1 LPCDSPA
8 PLSPSDKEDAM
19 DNPVDSSSL
28 LKEIYDSAI
37 DFGIITL
44 DNEGKVT
51 TWSAG
56 AEHILGFTTT
66 EIIGRDC
73 SVIFTPEDQ
82 ADGVPRQEMAT
93 ATDKGRAADYRWH
106 IRKNGSRFWADGVMT
121 PIRNEEDRQIGY
133 LKIMRDSTE
142 RKIAQDQIQR
152 LATSDAL
159 TGLANRESFYRRL
172 SEMTAL
178 SARNRQLVI
187 LHIIDLDHFKY
198 VNDSQGHHAGDLL
211 LRYAAQR
218 MRSVIRDSDF
228 IARLGGD
235 EFAIVQSNAP
245 SAQAGGDLASKLLH
259 ELTQP
264 FNIENHEVTISG
276 SIGIAVCPE
285 DARDPDQLFKKA
297 DLALYRSKGRGRA
310 CFHYFVDA
318 LDVAAHQRSRDIA
331 ELKQANKLKNFR
343 LDYQPI
349 VDCYSGQVQAFE
361 ALLRFESPH
370 LSARG
375 TEYVVNLGV
384 EIGLMSEIGL
394 WVMRK
399 ACQQLRAW
407 RDIGYPDLKMSVNL
421 CAQEITHPEVV
432 GAIDKIL
439 SATKVE
445 PGDLKLEVTERD
457 LISAGKDGYDMLEK
471 LRERGFPLALD
482 DFGTGFS
489 SLSYLQNMPITGLKL
504 DRSFLHDVPYDA
516 RSCAITRTILSLAR
530 TLDLSVVAEGVEEA
544 DQAEFLRGGDGCTS
558 LQGFLFSKP
567 LSADKATAWLKTH

>member
-1 LPCDSPA
+1 
-8 PLSPSDKEDAM
+8 M
-19 DNPVDSSSL
+19 NTNPIEPSSL
-28 LKEIYDSAI
+28 LNEIYDSAI
-37 DFGIITL
+37 DFGIVTL
-44 DNEGKVT
+44 DNDGRVT

-56 AEHILGFTTT
+56 AERIFGFTAT
-66 EIIGRDC
+66 EITGRDC

-82 ADGVPRQEMAT
+82 ARDVPRKEMLT
-93 ATDKGRAADYRWH
+93 ATSKGRAADYRWH
-106 IRKNGSRFWADGVMT
+106 SRKDGSRFWADGVMT
-121 PIRNEEDRQIGY
+121 PIRNEEDRQVGY
-133 LKIMRDSTE
+133 LKIMRDITD

-178 SARNRQLVI
+178 SARNQQLVI
-187 LHIIDLDHFKY
+187 LHIIDLDHFKH
-198 VNDSQGHHAGDLL
+198 VNDSQGHHAGDALL
-211 LRYAAQR
+211 QSAAER

-235 EFAIVQSNAP
+235 EFAIIQSNAP
-245 SAQAGGDLASKLLH
+245 SAQAGGDLASKLLRV
-259 ELTQP
+259 LMQP
-264 FNIENHEVTISG
+264 FNIENHEITISG

-285 DARDPDQLFKKA
+285 DAREPDQLFKKA
-297 DLALYRSKGRGRA
+297 DRALYRSKDEGRA

-318 LDVAAHQRSRDIA
+318 LDVAAHERSRDIV
-331 ELKQANKLKNFR
+331 ELKRANKFKQFKLH
-343 LDYQPI
+343 YQPI
-349 VDCYSGQVQAFE
+349 VDCYSGQVQGFE
-361 ALLRFESPH
+361 ALLRFESPR

-384 EIGLMSEIGL
+384 EIGLMSDIGL
-394 WVMRK
+394 WVLRE
-399 ACQQLRAW
+399 ACQQLQTW
-407 RDIGYPDLKMSVNL
+407 QGIGNRDLKMSVNL
-421 CAQEITHPEVV
+421 CAQELNHPGMV
-432 GAIDKIL
+432 GAFEQIL
-439 SATKVE
+439 SGTKVA

-457 LISAGKDGYDMLEK
+457 LISAGKNGYDVLEK

-504 DRSFLHDVPYDA
+504 DRSFLRDVPYDA

-544 DQAEFLRGGDGCTS
+544 DQAEFLREGDGCTS